1 MNTQAIPPINSLL
14 TKMPS
19 GREIHSIPQYQPPSL
34 EKDVLE
40 AMRGPPEERDDYG
53 DPSSDEDETTHSP
66 VPYVGAFPG
75 SADDYSRAPS
85 TTGKAY
91 Y

>member
-14 TKMPS
+14 SKMPS

-34 EKDVLE
+34 EGDVLE
-40 AMRGPPEERDDYG
+40 GMRGPPEERDDYG
-53 DPSSDEDETTHSP
+53 DASSDDEQSAAQT
-66 VPYVGAFPG
+66 YVGAFPG
-75 SADDYSRAPS
+75 ATEDYSRAPS
-85 TTGKAY
+85 TAGKAY